1 MQKQTRTVAVLLGG
15 MSSEREVS
23 LQSGAAVAAALRRR
37 GHTVVEIDAGRD
49 LPARLADASPRAVV
63 IMLHGTFGEDGCVQG
78 LLEVMGL
85 PYAGSG
91 VGASALA
98 MDKVRTKRLLAAAG
112 LPVAEDLV
120 LRDGDGIAAA
130 DLPFPLPAV
139 VKPVAEG
146 SSVGTAVV
154 RREEELAGA
163 LERAGR
169 SGDVLVERFVE
180 GPEVTVSL
188 LDGDALPPVE
198 IRPHEGFYDYR
209 NKYTSG
215 RTSYLCPAP
224 VDDAVARRVRGM
236 AERAG
241 ALVGVEGVARVDFM
255 LGGGDAPVILEI
267 NTIPGMTEL
276 SLVPM
281 AAREA
286 GISFDELADRILRGA
301 RLRRRVAAE
310 NGRRA

>member
-1 MQKQTRTVAVLLGG
+1 MQQKQRVAVLLGG

-23 LQSGAAVAAALRRR
+23 LKSGAAVARALRSR
-37 GHTVVEIDAGRD
+37 GYEVVEIDAGRD
-49 LPARLADASPRAVV
+49 LPARLVEAAPDAVV
-63 IMLHGTFGEDGCVQG
+63 SMLHGTFGEDGCVQG

-85 PYAGSG
+85 PYSGSG
-91 VGASALA
+91 VDASALA

-112 LPVAEDLV
+112 LPVAEDVVIDSATALAGV
-120 LRDGDGIAAA
+120 LE
-130 DLPFPLPAV
+130 LPFGMPVV

-154 RREEELAGA
+154 QRPADLAEA
-163 LERAGR
+163 LRRAGR
-169 SGDVLVERFVE
+169 WGQVLVERFVP
-180 GPEVTVSL
+180 GPEVTVSM
-188 LDGDALPPVE
+188 LDGAAFPLVE

-215 RTSYLCPAP
+215 CTSYLCPAP
-224 VDDAVARRVRGM
+224 IEPTAARRVQQM
-236 AERAG
+236 AEQAVG
-241 ALVGVEGVARVDFM
+241 LIGVEGVARVDFM

-286 GISFDELADRILRGA
+286 GISFDELSERIVRGA
-301 RLRRRVAAE
+301 RLRRRPAE
-310 NGRRA
+310 RE